1 MKAYFGY
8 GSLVNPDTRKS
19 VPGEMRVTLKGWRRE
34 WRMATPTPIGTI
46 CALSVGRDPSSE
58 IDGLLVPV
66 DPREEAVID
75 AREEGYAR
83 VSLAVSDFAFLD
95 EAPATV
101 SEIWLYEAAPENRVW
116 ATPENRILRSYL
128 DVVLQGYMRTFDID
142 GMTRFLA
149 STSGLSSDA
158 LLEDRGAPIY
168 QRAVR
173 LTEEERALIDAA
185 VERFG

>member
-8 GSLVNPDTRKS
+8 GSLVNPATRKS

-66 DPREEAVID
+66 EPSEEAVID
-75 AREEGYAR
+75 VREEGYAR
-83 VSLAVSDFAFLD
+83 VSLAVEAFDFLD
-95 EAPATV
+95 GAADGL
-101 SEIWLYEAAPENRVW
+101 SELWLYEATPANRIW

-128 DVVLQGYMRTFDID
+128 DVVLQGYMRTFDLD
-142 GMTRFLA
+142 GMTRFLT
-149 STSGLSSDA
+149 STSGLRSDSVI
-158 LLEDRGAPIY
+158 EDRHAPVY
-168 QRAVR
+168 PRAVR

-185 VERFG
+185 VERFV